1 MLHQIYKNKKVF
13 ITGHTGFKGSW
24 LSLWLHQIGAEVA
37 GYSLPPEELS
47 HFNLLNLKIKNYFN
61 DINDEKSLQNAI
73 SEFKPD
79 IIFHLA
85 AQPLVRDSYDDP
97 ITTYN
102 TNVLGTLKVYMAA
115 LKANV
120 PALVSITTDKV
131 YENKE
136 WLWGYRENDRL
147 GGHDPYSSSKACV
160 EIMTDSFRKS
170 YLADYK
176 MFLATARAGNVIGG
190 GDWAKDRLIPDLVRN
205 AAKGLATPIRNPD
218 SIRPWQHVLD
228 PLNGYL
234 LLGENLLKGKREFC
248 TSFNFGPNSKD
259 DPTVLEV
266 CQEAQK
272 VWPQIQIDLIP
283 DSNPKHEAQILKLDI
298 SKALKNLNWKPL
310 LGAEEGIAITINW
323 YREYYEGKRISSL
336 RNLELFKGI
345 VGNSAFELSKDKT
358 KKKTSDLF
366 PFNHDKAL

>member
-1 MLHQIYKNKKVF
+1 VLHQIYKNKKVL

-24 LSLWLHQIGAEVA
+24 LSLWLTQIGAEVA

-61 DINDEKSLQNAI
+61 DINDEKLLENAI
-73 SEFKPD
+73 LEFKPD

-97 ITTYN
+97 IYTYK
-102 TNVLGTLKVYMAA
+102 TNVLGTLKVYLAA

-120 PALVSITTDKV
+120 SALVSITTDKV

-170 YLADYK
+170 FLSDYK
-176 MFLATARAGNVIGG
+176 IFLATARAGNVIGG

-205 AAKGLATPIRNPD
+205 AAFGKISPIRNPE

-234 LLGENLLKGKREFC
+234 LLGEKLLKEERDFC
-248 TSFNFGPNSKD
+248 TSFNFGPISEDKL
-259 DPTVLEV
+259 TVLDI
-266 CQEAQK
+266 CNLARNN
-272 VWPQIQIDLIP
+272 WSQIDFNLKS
-283 DSNPKHEAQILKLDI
+283 DHVFKHEANFLTLDI
-298 SKALKNLNWKPL
+298 SKAQNFLNWKPL
-310 LGAEEGIAITINW
+310 WDSNLAIKNTLNW
-323 YREYYEGKRISSL
+323 YRDFYNEKRILSL
-336 RNLELFKGI
+336 RNLDDYEKSLGKTNTLN
-345 VGNSAFELSKDKT
+345 NSFISV
-358 KKKTSDLF
+358 
-366 PFNHDKAL
+366 